1 MSIIE
6 RTTKLLLTQF
16 KGSSIKP
23 AILEYYTADMK
34 KLDDYATGADNRLS
48 ALEAEDVLLDG
59 RLNTLEGWK
68 ENTVDPAL
76 TSYDSRLDAIEAVIE
91 NVSDQNIRDL
101 MERLAALEEK
111 VAANTT
117 AISSNAS
124 RIGSLENNITELQNE
139 IRSNTADITALN
151 RRVVSLESCCETVSE
166 HLSNIDATLLEHSGL
181 ISGLRTDVNRNSE
194 NIQANAEDITILAG
208 QIGTINTTINSLLND
223 LDIEHIIEFASVNT
237 QSMTAKGLT
246 FDFVSE
252 GGWCHV
258 DISGTLTEAITD
270 GDTWTEVIPEG
281 FVPASNI
288 CSKAVQPATIA
299 NNLVCI
305 ILESDGDI
313 SASCVSTLAI
323 GTTIEQTIDYPLS
336 QPTEP

>member
-23 AILEYYTADMK
+23 AILNYYTADMK
-34 KLDDYATGADNRLS
+34 KLDDYAIGADNRLS

-59 RLNTLEGWK
+59 RLDTLEGWK

-111 VAANTT
+111 VAANTE
-117 AISSNAS
+117 AIDGHSTRIDALEDSFNELHNGIRTNA
-124 RIGSLENNITELQNE
+124 
-139 IRSNTADITALN
+139 ADIVALG
-151 RRVVSLESCCETVSE
+151 RRITTLESCCETVQGN
-166 HLSNIDATLLEHSGL
+166 LNDIDATLLEHNGL
-181 ISGLRTDVNRNSE
+181 ISGLRTDVNRNTQ

-208 QIGTINTTINSLLND
+208 QINTINQNVNSLLND
-223 LDIEHIIEFASVNT
+223 MDVQHIVEFASVNT
-237 QSMTAKGLT
+237 QNLTAKGLT
-246 FDFVSE
+246 FSFVSE

-258 DISGTLTEAITD
+258 DIVGTLTDAIVN
-270 GDTWTEVIPEG
+270 GETWTEVIPEG
-281 FVPASNI
+281 FIPTTDVS
-288 CSKAVQPATIA
+288 SKSVQPATIA
-299 NNLVCI
+299 NNLLSIV
-305 ILESDGDI
+305 LEFGGDI
-313 SASCVSTLAI
+313 SANCVNTLAI
-323 GTTIEQTIDYPLS
+323 GTTVNQTIDYPLS
-336 QPTEP
+336 QPT